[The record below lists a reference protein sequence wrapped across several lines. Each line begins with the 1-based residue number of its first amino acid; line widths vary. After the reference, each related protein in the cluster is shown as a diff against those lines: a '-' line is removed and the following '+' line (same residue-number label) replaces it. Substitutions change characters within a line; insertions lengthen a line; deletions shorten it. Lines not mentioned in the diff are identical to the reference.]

1 MYIMTDNNSRVVFTA
16 VEPAPG
22 LINVVPPTGFTPAHM
37 YDYILS
43 DGSLVY
49 NPVPP
54 EPDEPEAP
62 SAIETLRADVD
73 YLLMIT
79 EEA

>member
-1 MYIMTDNNSRVVFTA
+1 MYIMTDNNNRVVFTA

-22 LINVVPPTGFTPAHM
+22 LINVVPPTGFTPAKM
-37 YDYILS
+37 YDYVLS
-43 DGSLVY
+43 DGNLVY
-49 NPVPP
+49 DPVPP

-62 SAIETLRADVD
+62 SAYDMLRADVD

-79 EEA
+79 EGE

>member
-16 VEPAPG
+16 IEPAPG
-22 LINVVPPTGFTPAHM
+22 LINVVPPAGFTPAKM

-49 NPVPP
+49 DPVPP

-62 SAIETLRADVD
+62 SAIDMLRADVD

-79 EEA
+79 EGE

>member
-1 MYIMTDNNSRVVFTA
+1 MYILTDNANRVVFTA

-22 LINVVPPTGFTPAHM
+22 LINVVTPAGFTPAKM
-37 YDYILS
+37 YDYVLS
-43 DGSLVY
+43 DGNLVY
-49 NPVPP
+49 DPVPP

-62 SAIETLRADVD
+62 SAYDMLRADVD

-79 EEA
+79 EGE